1 MKKTLLSLALFIG
14 LGLTGNAQTIFEKGQ
29 VSIDQ
34 LLIDKH
40 VPELYLAAPDI
51 EALKAEDELRDK
63 QGKLYRIGVAA
74 YAQITPQSA
83 GLWKTMPNG
92 DRQWQIRIKS
102 PGAEALSFQFDV
114 FKLYD
119 NAVFT
124 VHDMNGILR
133 HKPLTQEDVL
143 DHFMMNAALC
153 FGDEFILTLT
163 EPVGTRPSELFLNE
177 VMYGYRSTGNPAFA
191 KINESDPCQ
200 VNVNCTPVGNEWQDE
215 KRGVARIL
223 VVEGAFQGLCTGS
236 LVNNTA
242 QNCRP
247 YFLTALHC
255 GVNATAANMNQ
266 WRFYFRYEAPTCTNP
281 TSTGTLLNNYI
292 QGCFRVSDSGDGGG
306 NSGSD
311 FLLVQMG
318 STTNEA
324 TVISTL
330 KSANFNAY
338 WNGWDANN
346 TTSNSGSSIHHPS
359 GDIKKISTYTANLV
373 STQWGTASGSH
384 WRVVWTANANGH
396 GVTEGGS
403 SGSPIFRGSTGN
415 SLIMG
420 TLTGGSS
427 YCTALSSPDLYGKMS
442 YHWISNGTADN
453 RRLRPWLDPG
463 NTGAMTLLGSND
475 PCSAPAAPVANFVAN
490 QTNVTPGTTVNFTD
504 LTTGVPTSWSWS
516 VSPATGWAYA
526 GGSSATSQNPQ
537 ITFNTI
543 GQYTITLLASNAL
556 GSDSEVKNN
565 YIVVAAATG
574 PCTATSTTCDEYIQ
588 NVTLNTINNTTACT
602 NYTSYSTST
611 TVNKGSSYS
620 MTVTP
625 QITGQGVGSAYIGN
639 ELAAWIDF
647 NNDGIFS
654 NPGERVFYH
663 NVTNATTAANFTQS
677 INIPTTAATGTVKM
691 RVRISYNGTQG
702 GEGPINPCGTTEYG
716 EVEDYNVNIQPAS
729 TSGIE
734 EEGIFSEVLVYP
746 NPFSNELVID
756 LGSIQGENVAIEIYD
771 LTGKLLTSRNS
782 NMEPLVQFDMTSF
795 AKGVYQVRLMNGT
808 DKTVRRVIK
817 L

>member
-1 MKKTLLSLALFIG
+1 MKKIVLSLSIFIG
-14 LGLTGNAQTIFEKGQ
+14 LAGFASAQKIIEKGQ
-29 VSIDQ
+29 ISLEQ
-34 LLIDKH
+34 LLIDKN
-40 VPELYLAAPDI
+40 VPELYLAAPDL
-51 EALKAEDELRDK
+51 EQLRVEDELRDR
-63 QGKLYRIGVAA
+63 QGKFYRIGVAA

-119 NAVFT
+119 NSVFT

-163 EPVGTRPSELFLNE
+163 EPLGSRPSELFLNE

-215 KRGVARIL
+215 KRGVARVL
-223 VVEGAFQGLCTGS
+223 VVEGAFQGWCTGS

-255 GVNATAANMNQ
+255 GENATAANMNQ
-266 WRFYFRYEAPTCTNP
+266 WRFAFRYEAPTCANP
-281 TSTGTLLNNYI
+281 TSAPTNYF
-292 QGCFRVSDSGDGGG
+292 QGCFRIADSGDGGG
-306 NSGSD
+306 SSGSD
-311 FLLVQMG
+311 FLLVQLG
-318 STTNEA
+318 TAANEA
-324 TVISTL
+324 TTITTL
-330 KSANFNAY
+330 KSATHNVY

-359 GDIKKISTYTANLV
+359 GDIKKISTYSANLV
-373 STQWGTASGSH
+373 STTWGGPTGTH

-403 SGSPIFRGSTGN
+403 SGSPIFRGTTGN

-427 YCTALSSPDLYGKMS
+427 YCTAQSSPDLYGKMS

-453 RRLRPWLDPG
+453 RRLRPWLDPTSSG
-463 NTGAMTLLGSND
+463 VLTLVGSAD
-475 PCSAPAAPVANFVAN
+475 PCSAPSAPIANFVAD
-490 QTNVTPGTTVNFTD
+490 QTNVTPSTPVNFTD
-504 LTTGVPTSWSWS
+504 QTSGIPTSWSWS
-516 VSPATGWAYA
+516 VSPSTGWSYTNGTSA
-526 GGSSATSQNPQ
+526 SSQHPQ
-537 ITFNTI
+537 ITFTNV

-556 GSDSEVKNN
+556 GSDSEVKTN
-565 YIVVAAATG
+565 YITVAASTG
-574 PCTATSTTCDEYIQ
+574 PCAGTSTTCDEYIQ
-588 NVTLNTINNTTACT
+588 NVTFNTINNTTACT
-602 NYTSYSTST
+602 NYTSYSTTT
-611 TVNKGSSYS
+611 TVNKGNAYQ

-625 QITGQGVGSAYIGN
+625 QITGNQPGSAYTGN
-639 ELAAWIDF
+639 EIAAWIDF
-647 NNDGIFS
+647 NNDGTFA
-654 NPGERVFYH
+654 NPGERVFYL
-663 NVTNATTAANFTQS
+663 NVQSGTTAADFTQNV
-677 INIPTTAATGTVKM
+677 NIPTTAITGTVKM
-691 RVRISYNGTQG
+691 RVRISYNGASG
-702 GEGPINPCGTTEYG
+702 GEGPINPCGTTQYG
-716 EVEDYNVNIQPAS
+716 EVEDYNVNIQPAG
-729 TSGIE
+729 TSSLE
-734 EEGIFSEVLVYP
+734 EMGMFSQVYVYP
-746 NPFSNELVID
+746 NPFSNELIID
-756 LGSIQGENVAIEIYD
+756 LSTLSGENVEIEVID
-771 LTGKLLTSRNS
+771 ITGKVLITSTSEMQSIVN
-782 NMEPLVQFDMTSF
+782 FDMSNF
-795 AKGVYQVRLMNGT
+795 AKGVYQVRLTNGNERT
-808 DKTVRRVIK
+808 TRRVIK
-817 L
+817 M